1 MAGTVIGK
9 EELFAKFQALTEE
22 MQGESLI
29 AAAQA
34 GATVIINAAKNN
46 IKDEDLMRTRNLSR
60 SIHSE
65 VGASSATR
73 ASVDVGTDV
82 EYAAIHE
89 FGGTVTAKNGKY
101 LAIPVGSYKGSPRDH
116 DDLAPVKTK
125 NGNLVMMDRSGTV
138 QYVLKAS
145 VQIPAQP
152 YLRPAMDE
160 NQEKIIDVMAK
171 AFRQVIDRMTGT
183 GAE

>member
-1 MAGTVIGK
+1 MTEVVIGK

-34 GATVIINAAKNN
+34 GATVIVDAAKEN
-46 IKDEDLMRTRNLSR
+46 IKGEGLIRTRNLSR

-65 VGASSATR
+65 VDASSATS
-73 ASVDVGTDV
+73 ASVNIGTNV

-116 DDLAPVKTK
+116 DDLVPVKTK
-125 NGNLVMMDRSGTV
+125 GGSLVLMDRSGTV

-160 NQEKIIDVMAK
+160 NQERTINAMAK
-171 AFRQVIDRMTGT
+171 AFLQVIDRMTGT
-183 GAE
+183 GTE